1 MKFSKLFEVIK
12 IIEDNPQNKG
22 IYLGQFLDDFK
33 AAGNKSKRY
42 YMVKDKPVFTGDQP
56 HFKALVASMV
66 HKLCNDNQVTT
77 PKWVFDAE
85 FYLEEAYFSGN
96 IEGKGRIRL
105 LVESPPEFKLRNVF
119 VSGNSMIRV

>member
-1 MKFSKLFEVIK
+1 
-12 IIEDNPQNKG
+12 
-22 IYLGQFLDDFK
+22 
-33 AAGNKSKRY
+33 
-42 YMVKDKPVFTGDQP
+42 
-56 HFKALVASMV
+56 MV

-77 PKWVFDAE
+77 PKGVFDAE

-119 VSGNSMIRV
+119 VSSKPSTGRSGDLRRLFLSTNQPPASYTNEGAPA